1 MRMRDGLRG
10 QLPWREF
17 DGRQLSGVAIHQG
30 ENIQE

>member
-1 MRMRDGLRG
+1 MRMRDGLKG

-17 DGRQLSGVAIHQG
+17 DGRQLFGVAIHQG